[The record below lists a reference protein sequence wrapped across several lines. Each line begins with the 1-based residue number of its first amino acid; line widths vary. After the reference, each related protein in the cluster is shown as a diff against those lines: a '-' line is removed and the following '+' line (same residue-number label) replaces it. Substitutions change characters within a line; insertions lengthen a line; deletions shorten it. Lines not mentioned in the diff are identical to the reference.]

1 MIVLLFD
8 NSRVDVSN
16 YRFVPQ
22 HRWQI
27 RGVENDEAWGG
38 LRNRLHA
45 LASRA
50 RGLFTHFSFLIL
62 FTCIAKER
70 TAGSEQ
76 RAQRAAST
84 ASTTNT
90 QHGAQPVPLH
100 ASPPSTVTAPR
111 PGCPSLLPRAV
122 ALCVVPH
129 CAATRGHRQRQR
141 RRYSGNVAR
150 TPGPLPAGHSDNNLN
165 DAGAADADDA
175 HIQ

>member
-8 NSRVDVSN
+8 NSRVDVSK
-16 YRFVPQ
+16 YLFSS
-22 HRWQI
+22 HSTD
-27 RGVENDEAWGG
+27 GKFEAWKTTRPGGG
-38 LRNRLHA
+38 LRNRLHV

-70 TAGSEQ
+70 TA
-76 RAQRAAST
+76 ST

-90 QHGAQPVPLH
+90 QHGAQPVPPH

-129 CAATRGHRQRQR
+129 CAATRGYRQRQR

-150 TPGPLPAGHSDNNLN
+150 TPGPLPTGHSDNNLN